1 MIKTKKTS
9 LENADPWKLIML
21 PKYAFIT
28 NLHQTKVIFNKLP
41 CIRRTRFYLVNLG
54 CTANPKQ
61 RDMNFQE
68 PKCTFKETT
77 YVYTQK
83 LLVCTCNRNFWDLRP
98 EFLVICSAK
107 KSQTMR
113 EYCEKEM

>member
-61 RDMNFQE
+61 RDMNF
-68 PKCTFKETT
+68 
-77 YVYTQK
+77 
-83 LLVCTCNRNFWDLRP
+83 
-98 EFLVICSAK
+98 
-107 KSQTMR
+107 
-113 EYCEKEM
+113 